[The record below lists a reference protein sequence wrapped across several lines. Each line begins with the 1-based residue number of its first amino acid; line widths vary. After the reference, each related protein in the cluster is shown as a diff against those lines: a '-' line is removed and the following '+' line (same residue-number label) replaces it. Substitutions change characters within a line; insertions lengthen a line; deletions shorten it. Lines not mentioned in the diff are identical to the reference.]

1 MKKILLLLTVLLA
14 TVVAE
19 AKVIKI
25 TFEDGTTKYYSS
37 SQLSSIE
44 FDDEGY
50 VTIYTWDKQ
59 QEELDI
65 HAKYE
70 EVTIDDNP
78 VIYEVVD
85 ATVGLTLSEGA
96 FVPEEYLPTRDVTV
110 MNILY
115 PSTDPDANPVT
126 LSGSI
131 FIPKNIMDGEAE
143 SQGIL
148 LHNHFTSAY
157 KYQCSTHGY
166 YQFEGMLLAMPVF
179 IDYIVVTS
187 DFYGFGTTERFPQ
200 AFLCGTTNAKASL
213 DCLRAAKQLL
223 AEEDIAYGDLLFNI
237 GYSSG
242 GFDALAVQKLRD
254 NEYREE
260 FFFDKTFAG
269 GFPADL
275 KMAYQEYITTFHT
288 IYNVVMPLMVVS
300 FNESL
305 HLNLS
310 YSDVFQSFLADNIDD
325 WILSK
330 NYSTQEIND
339 LIDREKTVDDIFQ
352 PPYLDLSSEES
363 IALQDC
369 LESQNLATGWTP
381 DPTQKLYI
389 MHARDDDYVPIQ
401 SARVIIPFLENNGYQ
416 ASIIPGRTNL
426 QTNFLVQRQGHLTA
440 TLFYLV
446 QTVAAL
452 KAWPT
457 MYENH
462 ELNPIFQQ
470 LLQSEGYNV
479 IAMITLLE
487 NMGIDVRGIV
497 SRILAQIT
505 SGQTGQSI
513 DLGVVAQQFVAALAL
528 IGIDWQELN
537 EMLADSGI
545 DLQALVLQLIDYL
558 MTPTDDVAAPMY
570 APQQPMVLPSDAY
583 EQQLFQWLD
592 AKMPAYGR

>member
-1 MKKILLLLTVLLA
+1 MKKILLLLTVLIA
-14 TVVAE
+14 TVAAE

-25 TFEDGTTKYYSS
+25 AFENGTTKYYSS

-50 VTIYTWDKQ
+50 VTIYTWDG
-59 QEELDI
+59 QEEILDT
-65 HAKYE
+65 HARYE

-96 FVPEEYLPTRDVTV
+96 FIPEEYLPKRDVTV

-115 PSTDPDANPVT
+115 PSTDPDGNPVT

-131 FIPKNIMDGEAE
+131 FIPKNIMDGDAE

-157 KYQCSTHGY
+157 KHQCSTHGY

-223 AEEDIAYGDLLFNI
+223 ADEGIAYGDLLFNI

-254 NEYREE
+254 NEYRDE

-269 GFPADL
+269 GLPADIKL
-275 KMAYQEYITTFHT
+275 AYQEYVTTFHT
-288 IYNVVMPLMVVS
+288 IYNVVMPLMVVA
-300 FNESL
+300 FNETL
-305 HLNLS
+305 HLGLN
-310 YSDVFQSFLADNIDD
+310 YSNVFQSFLADNIDN
-325 WILSK
+325 WILAK
-330 NYSTQEIND
+330 DYSTQEIND
-339 LIDREKTVDDIFQ
+339 LIGREKTVADIFQ
-352 PPYLDLSSEES
+352 PPYLDLSAGES
-363 IALQDC
+363 IFLQNC
-369 LESQNLATGWTP
+369 LGSQNLATGWTP

-389 MHARDDDYVPIQ
+389 MHSRDDDYVPIQ
-401 SARVIIPFLENNGYQ
+401 SARVIIPFLEDHGYR
-416 ASIIPGRTNL
+416 ASVIPGRTNL
-426 QTNFLVQRQGHLTA
+426 QTNFLVRRQGHLTA
-440 TLFYLV
+440 TLIYLV

-452 KAWPT
+452 KAWPA
-457 MYENH
+457 MYCNH
-462 ELNPIFQQ
+462 ELKPIFQK
-470 LLQSEGYNV
+470 LLQSEEFNV
-479 IAMITLLE
+479 VETMALLE

-497 SRILAQIT
+497 SGILAQIT
-505 SGQTGQSI
+505 QPDQPI
-513 DLGVVAQQFVAALAL
+513 DINALTQQIVAALAL
-528 IGIDWQELN
+528 VGIDWQELN
-537 EMLADSGI
+537 EMLADSGL
-545 DLQALVLQLIDYL
+545 DLQALVLQVIDYL
-558 MTPTDDVAAPMY
+558 TTPADAQGAAMH
-570 APQQPMVLPSDAY
+570 APQQPVALPSDAY
-583 EQQLFQWLD
+583 EQQLLQWLEG
-592 AKMPAYGR
+592 KKIKVEM